1 MYMIQTKIKNITTLV
16 RTVFLVVILVV
27 AVILSQ
33 IFATTSRAEAAT
45 IAELQAKSQ
54 QLQATIQANNEQL
67 VALEGQ
73 SKTLQGAID
82 ALSSEIALANSEI
95 QLTEV
100 KLEQLRLSLIKAQE
114 ELERQKKLL
123 KATLQAIYERSGAS
137 TFELLMATDNLTTF
151 LNEQEYLGQLQGA
164 VKQSTDKVVELKKQ
178 IESEKATQEDLL
190 TRQKSQ
196 RAVVVDKQAEQQ
208 SLLQQTQGE
217 ESRYKSILDSL
228 QQKRKE
234 VDDELTALIRAGQ
247 LVSLG
252 RVRQGELIGR
262 VGMTGY
268 TFGPH
273 LHFEVRTG
281 DNTPVNPLTGGSSIG
296 YGMIWPT
303 PEGNYLSAY
312 YGCSDIP
319 YARYLAGCPS
329 SAPWWHT
336 GIDIPGGGLGAPI
349 LAAADGDIIWRG
361 NQGDGYGIKVI
372 IRHDNGYISYYAH
385 LSQ

>member
-1 MYMIQTKIKNITTLV
+1 VLI
-16 RTVFLVVILVV
+16 V
-27 AVILSQ
+27 AVILPQ
-33 IFATTSRAEAAT
+33 IFTSIDRADAAT

-54 QLQATIQANNEQL
+54 QLQSTIQANNEQL
-67 VALEGQ
+67 ASLEEQ
-73 SKTLQGAID
+73 SKTLQGKID
-82 ALSSEIALANSEI
+82 SLSTEIALANNEI
-95 QLTEV
+95 ELTEV
-100 KLEQLRLSLIKAQE
+100 KLEELRLNLIKAEE
-114 ELERQKKLL
+114 ELERQKQLL

-137 TFELLMATDNLTTF
+137 TFELLMATDNLTSF

-164 VKQSTDKVVELKKQ
+164 VKQSTDKVVELKQQ
-178 IESEKATQEDLL
+178 IETEKAAQEELL
-190 TRQKSQ
+190 TKQKLQ
-196 RAVVVDKQAEQQ
+196 RAVVADKKAEQE
-208 SLLQQTQGE
+208 SLLAQTQGE
-217 ESRYKSILDSL
+217 ESRYQGILDSL

-252 RVRQGELIGR
+252 RVKQGELIGR

-273 LHFEVRTG
+273 LHFEVRTN
-281 DNTPVNPLTGGSSIG
+281 DNTPVDPLAGGSSVG

-303 PEGNYLSAY
+303 PEGQYIAQY
-312 YGCSDIP
+312 FGCSDVP
-319 YARYLAGCPS
+319 YARYLQGCPS

-336 GIDIPGGGLGAPI
+336 GIDIPGGGLGAPV

-372 IRHDNGYISYYAH
+372 IKHDNGYISYYGH